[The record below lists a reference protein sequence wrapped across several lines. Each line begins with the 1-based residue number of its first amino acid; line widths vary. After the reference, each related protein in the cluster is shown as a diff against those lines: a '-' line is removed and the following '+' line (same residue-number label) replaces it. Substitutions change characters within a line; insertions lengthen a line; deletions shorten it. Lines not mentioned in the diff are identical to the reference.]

1 LIVSVIGTF
10 LRRAERAFDRAL
22 GVPHHDAALRADLID
37 TMMLRP
43 LGVLTASLGFLLMSA
58 SACWFA
64 RTGWAFAW
72 LIADLVLLKARVV
85 PAFPIAPPASSS
97 CWPA

>member
-1 LIVSVIGTF
+1 M
-10 LRRAERAFDRAL
+10 
-22 GVPHHDAALRADLID
+22 RADLID

-72 LIADLVLLKARVV
+72 LIADLVLLTARVV
-85 PAFPIAPPASSS
+85 PAWIAWRTNRRVPYRIARIIILLASVMF
-97 CWPA
+97 AT